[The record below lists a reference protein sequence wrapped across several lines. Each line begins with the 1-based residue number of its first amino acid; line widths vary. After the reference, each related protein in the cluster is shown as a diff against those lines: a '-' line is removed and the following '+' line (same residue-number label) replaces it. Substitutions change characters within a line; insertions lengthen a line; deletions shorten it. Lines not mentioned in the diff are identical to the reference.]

1 MGAKIVGNPY
11 DAYYIEHIAVPSIS
25 PFNVSFNFFIGG
37 LSISGRDSMIEAKR
51 SAVEMSCEI
60 VLGMGFL
67 TLVAMLLLH

>member
-1 MGAKIVGNPY
+1 MM
-11 DAYYIEHIAVPSIS
+11 HIILNTLQCLAFHLSMFLLI
-25 PFNVSFNFFIGG
+25 FFIGG